1 MLIAWGLIFIHTL
14 NNLLPWGRIASL
26 TRRWHISLFFI
37 ARRWL
42 GPTIEGV
49 WGERHAKTRSFLA
62 NIIILSAISY
72 QFSTSWGRIVDPH
85 LRVIR
90 PSRASRL
97 LVIMYILLW
106 IVKNRNRLH
115 TFHRFNLSF
124 PLCFLVRFLF
134 TAPMRAEIPSNWRNS
149 EKNSR
154 TLMSEML
161 LSNPSY
167 LVLMSLPSKD

>member
-124 PLCFLVRFLF
+124 PLFSRSFSLHG
-134 TAPMRAEIPSNWRNS
+134 ADEGRNS
-149 EKNSR
+149 EQLTEFRKK
-154 TLMSEML
+154 TLGHWWVRCFSQIHHIW
-161 LSNPSY
+161 Y
-167 LVLMSLPSKD
+167 W